1 MVLPWLVLVSQI
13 AELPRAEL
21 PIHLVNLVKQVIR
34 DAWAD
39 RLEGGQAVIRARV
52 QCAHATPIMGRTLA
66 LLSSLFFA
74 MALLLSRITKVL
86 AAKDAKIA
94 DLTQRLA
101 VASANDAADAAA
113 IAEAQAA
120 AEAAK
125 AAAEASATKAAELQ
139 QAVDADTAEDAQI
152 SDLLALHEEP
162 EQPEPQG

>member
-1 MVLPWLVLVSQI
+1 
-13 AELPRAEL
+13 
-21 PIHLVNLVKQVIR
+21 
-34 DAWAD
+34 
-39 RLEGGQAVIRARV
+39 
-52 QCAHATPIMGRTLA
+52 MGRTLT
-66 LLSSLFFA
+66 LLSSFLFA

-94 DLTQRLA
+94 DLTQQLA

-125 AAAEASATKAAELQ
+125 AAAEASAAKAAELQ

-162 EQPEPQG
+162 EQSEPQG